1 MKKLFLSIVALCA
14 ATTMFANFAAQRDSI
29 VTCGDQVKIVAQ
41 PKEGQHFMYWSDLT
55 KDHADYSK
63 TERWIEVVSDTTI
76 RAIFQI
82 NRYEIKWYQYDGT
95 FIVKDSTDYGVTP
108 TFPEDKEIAIKPA
121 NQQYTYSFKG
131 WGDATYTYTNGMQPA
146 KNDTAYYAVMD
157 SVVNQYTLTYAVDP
171 TFAGTI
177 TGSVVYGGETVESV
191 SGTKYYYGST
201 VTLTAEADDA
211 CYQFVGWFKS
221 DDLDGTAVST
231 DLTYEFELQD
241 NVSLVAKFEKKTFT
255 VTVIADP
262 DTMGDVDIMKP

>member
-1 MKKLFLSIVALCA
+1 MKKLFLSLMALCA
-14 ATTMFANFAAQRDSI
+14 ATTMFAEFAAQRDSSNI
-29 VTCGDQVKIVAQ
+29 FCGDQVKIVAQ

-55 KDHADYSK
+55 KDHADYSQP
-63 TERWIEVVSDTTI
+63 ERWITVVSDTTI

-82 NRYEIKWYQYDGT
+82 NKYEIKWYNYDGSYIT
-95 FIVKDSTDYGVTP
+95 KDSTDYGVTP
-108 TFPEDKEIAIKPA
+108 TFPEGSTIAIKPA

-131 WGDATYTYTNGMQPA
+131 WGNDKYEYTNGMQPA

-157 SVVNQYTLTYAVDP
+157 SVVNQYQLDYAVTP
-171 TFAGTI
+171 EGKGTI
-177 TGSVVYGGETVESV
+177 IGTVGKVDAE
-191 SGTKYYYGST
+191 SGTKYDYGSK

-211 CYQFVGWFKS
+211 CYQFVGWFKA
-221 DDLDGTAVST
+221 DDLDGTPVST

-241 NVSLVAKFEKKTFT
+241 NVSLVAKFEKKTFK